1 MTPSLRGENHPTK
14 SNRDDSVYSE
24 RLSTLVQKL
33 RLLPSVGSKSAQRMA
48 LHLLMR
54 QRVGALEL
62 AQAITEA
69 IEHIHECSVCHALTE
84 LEVCEICQDNTRD
97 DAVLCVVE
105 SPTDVFAIEQ
115 SGSFKGKYH
124 VLHGHLSPLD
134 GIGPEEVGIPHLL
147 QRLSRGHIT
156 EVILATNATVEGQAT
171 AHYLVEACK
180 YLPIRITRIAQGVP
194 QGGELEYVDSHT
206 LHQALTHRLVL
217 NQ

>member
-1 MTPSLRGENHPTK
+1 MHTDRFN
-14 SNRDDSVYSE
+14 
-24 RLSTLVQKL
+24 TLVQKL

-54 QRVGALEL
+54 QRGGALEL
-62 AQAITEA
+62 AQAIQEA
-69 IEHIHECSVCHALTE
+69 VAYIHECSVCHALTE
-84 LEVCEICQDNTRD
+84 LEVCEICQDTERD
-97 DAVLCVVE
+97 SQILCVVE
-105 SPTDVFAIEQ
+105 SPADVFAIEQ

-147 QRLSRGHIT
+147 RRLNAGQVL

-171 AHYLVEACK
+171 AHYLVEACRS
-180 YLPIRITRIAQGVP
+180 LPIRITRIAQGVP

-217 NQ
+217 NQD